1 MHAGDRR
8 RFTRIPVEHRA
19 RLAGPGGEHEVQLL
33 DISMRGVL
41 VDLPASVPLNPAAP
55 YLLQITLSPECRIQ
69 MELTLIHRRDDHAG
83 FHCHHID
90 LDSAAHLR
98 RLVEL
103 HLGDS
108 RLLERELGELM
119 AG

>member
-1 MHAGDRR
+1 MNAPDRR
-8 RFTRIPVEHRA
+8 RFTRIPVEHQA
-19 RLAGPGGEHEVQLL
+19 RLAGPGGEHDVQLL

-41 VDLPASVPLNPAAP
+41 VELPADASLNPAAP
-55 YLLQITLSPECRIQ
+55 YLLQIELSPERQIQ
-69 MELTLIHRRDDHAG
+69 MELTLIHRRDHHAG

-90 LDSAAHLR
+90 LDSASHLR

-108 RLLERELGELM
+108 RLLERELGELL

>member
-1 MHAGDRR
+1 MNAGDRR

-41 VDLPASVPLNPAAP
+41 VELPSSVPLNPAAP

-108 RLLERELGELM
+108 RLLERELEELM